1 MEPMKTTTRHS
12 KMVGLALAGL
22 TTGLLA
28 LGTGCDTAPEAQTQE
43 PATAPMVDSVG
54 TPLGPISS
62 MLAKKNADM
71 NGNLKLL
78 ARVEVQPNEMVE
90 FYEGQEAGT
99 IVVTGAGAPQGGL
112 AIGEEMAGS
121 ISYRALWQRA
131 AHGKPMPAA
140 LEKALGSVI
149 DELPRPMP
157 TDAPTTVQNR
167 TKHQASGKAALG
179 ASEGTSSATLADV
192 PVDHGPQVLYGDQD
206 KTGTGGTGAAGWC
219 QNQYFTTSASAGGR
233 PYGYCDRAA
242 TDGYACRDNWSN
254 GFWAST
260 IGAVH
265 SISNNV
271 CPINGWV
278 VLFNHT
284 PGFNPTPISF
294 WVAPNTV
301 RWIFRANIQP
311 WCAPWLCLDNYFTGT
326 MEVQQATNVSFNVR
340 WSAYR

>member
-1 MEPMKTTTRHS
+1 MKTTTRRS
-12 KMVGLALAGL
+12 KMVGLALASL

-43 PATAPMVDSVG
+43 PAPAPMVDSVG
-54 TPLGPISS
+54 TPLGPISA
-62 MLAKKNADM
+62 MLVKKNAETTAQ
-71 NGNLKLL
+71 LKLL
-78 ARVEVQPNEMVE
+78 ARVEVQENELLE
-90 FYEGQEAGT
+90 FYEGEAGN
-99 IVVTGAGAPQGGL
+99 ILITGAGAPERGL
-112 AIGEEMAGS
+112 AIGEDMAGS
-121 ISYRALWQRA
+121 LSYRALWQKA

-149 DELPRPMP
+149 DELPRPTP
-157 TDAPTTVQNR
+157 TEVPATAHNQLKRQTMGE
-167 TKHQASGKAALG
+167 AGLG
-179 ASEGTSSATLADV
+179 ATGGASSAKLADV

-219 QNQYFTTSASAGGR
+219 QNQYFTAAPSAGAR

-254 GFWAST
+254 GFYANT
-260 IGAVH
+260 IAQVH
-265 SISNNV
+265 SIFDNV

-278 VLFNHT
+278 VLYNAT
-284 PGFNPTPISF
+284 PSFDPLQLWF

-301 RWIFRANIQP
+301 RWVYRANIQP
-311 WCAPWLCLDNYFTGT
+311 WCAPWLCLDNVFTAR